1 MIFIECGICMYEI
14 VMCNIFDLSVVFL
27 IKKLSYFLI
36 IVDLSYGVGIWDLV
50 LLMVWVGVVL
60 GVDGLIVEIYLD
72 LVNVWLDGL

>member
-1 MIFIECGICMYEI
+1 MYEI